1 MGFVV
6 LDAEP
11 GLAVMSGSAAA
22 RTGRIQAHDKPGQ
35 RCCRPTISWSAEVRP
50 RSLLSTPKGTKSQNQ
65 ESANLQ
71 YLGVR
76 RKLGSESV
84 KTQFSKIYFSQTHFY
99 RSHKLVRPI
108 SSYLCLSNT
117 ANLVLIKCLISLI
130 VIMLCWP
137 PQVDF
142 LACRKPSRVL
152 FLLF

>member
-71 YLGVR
+71 YLGGSAQSTIILIGLFDLDYANSSATSVDGKLLTTDVLVPVCQLNTPKTCYIRSSGLR
-76 RKLGSESV
+76 RCSIVFNIKYLHSHRRRRWKLSI
-84 KTQFSKIYFSQTHFY
+84 Q
-99 RSHKLVRPI
+99 
-108 SSYLCLSNT
+108 
-117 ANLVLIKCLISLI
+117 
-130 VIMLCWP
+130 
-137 PQVDF
+137 
-142 LACRKPSRVL
+142 
-152 FLLF
+152 